1 MLSRILAPPQIVA
14 GKVRANRHI
23 LEAHCCHD
31 VQLVIQL
38 SAARTPSGL
47 LFLAAIA
54 AFLLTRAMTLTA
66 FPIFNDEGLYL
77 QYSQATHARR

>member
-1 MLSRILAPPQIVA
+1 MQLA
-14 GKVRANRHI
+14 
-23 LEAHCCHD
+23 
-31 VQLVIQL
+31 
-38 SAARTPSGL
+38 AARTPSSV

-77 QYSQATHARR
+77 QYSQAMHARR